1 LGCLLCGLC
10 CPIHV
15 SVVRIPRPLARAAAQ
30 LAAFF
35 GRPGISMKIVSGE
48 GRSCKILYRYLN
60 VWKAP
65 KYVRKHFEALMV
77 TTPSNHSLSC
87 LSLSSSRCS
96 LHSRILLSS
105 VMSWVNL
112 SWSCSTCSLVQIS
125 FMRSRSSGLMLPR
138 CCNRMALSVHNGRHA
153 IGNNRKWMGEVR
165 LIM

>member
-1 LGCLLCGLC
+1 MVLSNSRLSCSYSSTTCACCCAVGGFLWEAWHLDEDCLWGGSLMQNSL
-10 CPIHV
+10 
-15 SVVRIPRPLARAAAQ
+15 
-30 LAAFF
+30 
-35 GRPGISMKIVSGE
+35 SM
-48 GRSCKILYRYLN
+48 LD

-87 LSLSSSRCS
+87 LSLASSRCS

-105 VMSWVNL
+105 VMSSVNL

-138 CCNRMALSVHNGRHA
+138 SCNRMALSVHNGRHA
-153 IGNNRKWMGEVR
+153 IANNRKWMGEVR
-165 LIM
+165 LMM